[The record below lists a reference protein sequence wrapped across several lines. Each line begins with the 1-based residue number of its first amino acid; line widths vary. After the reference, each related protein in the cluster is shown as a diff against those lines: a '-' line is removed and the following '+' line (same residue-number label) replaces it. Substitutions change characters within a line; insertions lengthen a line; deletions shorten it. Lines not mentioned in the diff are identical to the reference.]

1 MAEAVVSVTVQKLGE
16 LLLEEPLFL
25 FGIGDQVK
33 QLQDEL
39 KRLKCFLK
47 DADENQHKSERVRN
61 WVAGIREASY
71 DAEDILEA
79 VFLKAES
86 RKQKGMARVIR
97 RLACILNEAVLLHS
111 VGSEIREITTRL
123 SKIAASMLDY
133 GIKEAIGRDGLS
145 LSDSQK
151 EQRQSFPYVVEHNLV
166 GLQRSL
172 AKLVNDL
179 VSGGVKLRVTS
190 ICGMGGLGKTTLAK
204 QIFHHHKVRRHF
216 DRFAWVF
223 VSQECRRRHVWQEI
237 FLNLSYK
244 DENQRILNLRD
255 EQLGEELH
263 RFLERNKCL
272 IVLDDIWGKDAWDCL
287 KHVFPNETG
296 SKIILTTRNKE
307 VALYA
312 DPRGVLHE
320 PQLLNYEESWELLEK
335 ISLSGRENIEPMLI
349 TKLEAIGK
357 QMLVRCGG
365 LPLAITVLGGLLATK
380 STWNEWQRVH
390 ENIKSYVSNGGSSSR
405 SKSML
410 VADVLCLS
418 YEYLPPHLKQCF
430 LYFAH
435 YPENYEVHVGTLVS
449 YWIAEGMVMPVK
461 HTEAGTTV
469 EDIGQD
475 YLEDLVKR
483 SMVMVGRRDIVT
495 SEVMTCRMHDLMR
508 EVCLEKAEQGSFVQ
522 VIDSRDSDEAEGFP
536 SLSANTCRRISV
548 QLHGG
553 AEEHRIKR
561 LSQVN
566 YINPRSRSL
575 VYITKKQGNSWAL
588 LGKVS
593 FKKMKLLRVLDLE
606 GAQIKGGKLPDDVG
620 DLIHLRNLSLRLTNV
635 KELTPSI
642 GNLTLMI
649 TLDLFVKGQ
658 LYIPNVIWKLQR
670 LRHLCMPSDLNP
682 KTKLDL
688 STLRNLQQL
697 WDFPV
702 GQCNPRDLLGMSSL
716 RRLSI
721 NLSSQN
727 TDFEVVSSLS
737 NVLTRLRGLT
747 INVPC
752 EPMLPPVDVTQ
763 LVSAFTNLS
772 ELELFLKL
780 EKLPGEQS
788 FSSDVGALRLW
799 QCGLVDDPFLVLER
813 LPNLKILQ
821 LFEGS
826 FVGSKLCCSKNGF
839 PHLHS
844 LTLSQLEN
852 LEEWTV
858 EEGAMMRLVSIEVK
872 SCKKLKSVPEG
883 LRFLKNLQEV
893 EIGNMTK
900 AFKDK
905 LISSGEDFYKVQ
917 HVPCVVFE
925 YCDL

>member
-1 MAEAVVSVTVQKLGE
+1 MAEAIVSVTVQKLGQ

-39 KRLKCFLK
+39 KRLNCFLK
-47 DADENQHKSERVRN
+47 DADEKQHESERVRN

-79 VFLKAES
+79 FFLKAES
-86 RKQKGMARVIR
+86 RKQKGMKRVLR
-97 RLACILNEAVLLHS
+97 RLVCILNEAVSLHS
-111 VGSEIREITTRL
+111 VGSEIREITSRL
-123 SKIAASMLDY
+123 SKIAASMLDF
-133 GIKEAIGRDGLS
+133 GIKESMGREGLS
-145 LSDSQK
+145 LSDSRR

-166 GLQRSL
+166 GLEQSL
-172 AKLVNDL
+172 EKLVNDL
-179 VSGGVKLRVTS
+179 VSGGEKLRVTS

-216 DRFAWVF
+216 DRFAWVY
-223 VSQECRRRHVWQEI
+223 VSQDCRRRHVWQEI

-244 DENQRILNLRD
+244 DENQRILSLRD

-263 RFLERNKCL
+263 RFLKRNKCL

-287 KHVFPNETG
+287 KHVFPHETG
-296 SKIILTTRNKE
+296 SEIILTTRNKE

-320 PQLLNYEESWELLEK
+320 PQLLTCEESWELLEK
-335 ISLSGRENIEPMLI
+335 ISLSGRENIEPMLV
-349 TKLEAIGK
+349 KKMEEIGK
-357 QMLVRCGG
+357 QIVVRCGG

-380 STWNEWQRVH
+380 STWNEWQRVC
-390 ENIKSYVSNGGSSSR
+390 ENIKSYVSNGGSSNG
-405 SKSML
+405 SKNMQ

-430 LYFAH
+430 LYFVH
-435 YPENYEVHVGTLVS
+435 YPEDYEVHVGTLVS

-469 EDIGQD
+469 EDVGQD
-475 YLEDLVKR
+475 YLEELVKR
-483 SMVMVGRRDIVT
+483 SMIMVGRRDIVT

-508 EVCLEKAEQGSFVQ
+508 EVCLQKAKQESFVQ
-522 VIDSRDSDEAEGFP
+522 VIDSRDQDEAEAFI
-536 SLSANTCRRISV
+536 SLSTNTSRRISV

-553 AEEHRIKR
+553 ADEHHIKR
-561 LSQVN
+561 LSQV
-566 YINPRSRSL
+566 
-575 VYITKKQGNSWAL
+575 
-588 LGKVS
+588 S
-593 FKKMKLLRVLDLE
+593 FRKMKLLRVLDLE
-606 GAQIKGGKLPDDVG
+606 GAQIEGGKLPDDVG
-620 DLIHLRNLSLRLTNV
+620 DLIHLRNLSVRLTNV
-635 KELTPSI
+635 KELTSSI
-642 GNLTLMI
+642 GNLKLMI

-658 LYIPNVIWKLQR
+658 LYIPNVLWKLHR
-670 LRHLCMPSDLNP
+670 LRHLCMPSDLDP

-702 GQCNPRDLLGMSSL
+702 GKCNPRDLLAMTSL

-737 NVLTRLRGLT
+737 KVLKRLRGLT

-752 EPMLPPVDVTQ
+752 EPMLLPVDVTQ
-763 LVSAFTNLS
+763 LVSAFTNLC

-788 FSSDVGALRLW
+788 FSSDLGALRLW
-799 QCGLVDDPFLVLER
+799 QCGLVDDPFMVLEK

-839 PHLHS
+839 PQLHS

-858 EEGAMMRLVSIEVK
+858 EDGAMMRLVTVELK
-872 SCKKLKSVPEG
+872 CCNKLKSVPEG
-883 LRFLKNLQEV
+883 TRFLKNLQEL
-893 EIGNMTK
+893 EIEDMTK

-905 LISSGEDFYKVQ
+905 LISGGEDYYKVQ

-925 YCDL
+925 NCEL

>member
-16 LLLEEPLFL
+16 LLLEEPLLL

-47 DADENQHKSERVRN
+47 DADEKQQKSERVRN

-79 VFLKAES
+79 FFLKAES
-86 RKQKGMARVIR
+86 RKQKGMTRVLR
-97 RLACILNEAVLLHS
+97 RLACILNEAVSLHS
-111 VGSEIREITTRL
+111 VGSEIREITSRL
-123 SKIAASMLDY
+123 SKITTSMLNY
-133 GIKEAIGRDGLS
+133 GIKEAMGREGLS
-145 LSDSQK
+145 LSDSQR

-166 GLQRSL
+166 GLEQSL
-172 AKLVNDL
+172 EKLVNDL
-179 VSGGVKLRVTS
+179 VSGSEKLRVTS

-204 QIFHHHKVRRHF
+204 QIFHHHRVRRHF
-216 DRFAWVF
+216 DRFAWVY
-223 VSQECRRRHVWQEI
+223 VSQDCRRRHVWQEI

-263 RFLERNKCL
+263 RFLKRNKCL

-287 KHVFPNETG
+287 KHVFPHETG
-296 SKIILTTRNKE
+296 SEIILTTRNKE

-320 PQLLNYEESWELLEK
+320 PQLLSYEESCELLEK

-357 QMLVRCGG
+357 QMVVRCGG
-365 LPLAITVLGGLLATK
+365 LPLEITVLGGLLATK
-380 STWNEWQRVH
+380 STLNEWQRVH
-390 ENIKSYVSNGGSSSR
+390 ENIKSYVSNGGSGSG

-418 YEYLPPHLKQCF
+418 YEYLPSHLKQCF

-435 YPENYEVHVGTLVS
+435 YPENYEVHVETLVS
-449 YWIAEGMVMPVK
+449 YWIAEEMVMPVK
-461 HTEAGTTV
+461 HTEDGTTV

-475 YLEDLVKR
+475 YLEELVRR

-508 EVCLEKAEQGSFVQ
+508 EVCLNKAEQESFVQ
-522 VIDSRDSDEAEGFP
+522 VIDSRDPDEAEGFP
-536 SLSANTCRRISV
+536 SLSTNTSRRIAV

-566 YINPRSRSL
+566 YINPRFRSL
-575 VYITKKQGNSWAL
+575 VYIMKKQGNSWAL

-593 FKKMKLLRVLDLE
+593 FRKMKHLRVLDLE
-606 GAQIKGGKLPDDVG
+606 GAQIEGGKLPDDVG

-635 KELTPSI
+635 KELTSSI
-642 GNLTLMI
+642 GNLKLMI
-649 TLDLFVKGQ
+649 TLDLFVKGK
-658 LYIPNVIWKLQR
+658 LCIPNVIWKLQR
-670 LRHLCMPSDLNP
+670 LRHLCMPSDLDP

-702 GQCNPRDLLGMSSL
+702 GQCNPRDLLAMTSL

-727 TDFEVVSSLS
+727 TDFEAVSSLS
-737 NVLTRLRGLT
+737 TVLKRLRGLT

-752 EPMLPPVDVTQ
+752 EPLLPPVDVTQ

-772 ELELFLKL
+772 ELELFLRL

-788 FSSDVGALRLW
+788 FSPDVGALRLW
-799 QCGLVDDPFLVLER
+799 QCGLVDDPFQVLER

-826 FVGSKLCCSKNGF
+826 FVGSKLYCSKNGF

-858 EEGAMMRLVSIEVK
+858 EDGAMMRLVSIELK
-872 SCKKLKSVPEG
+872 SCKKLKSVPEAT
-883 LRFLKNLQEV
+883 RFLKNLQEV

-900 AFKDK
+900 TFKDK
-905 LISSGEDFYKVQ
+905 LISGGEDFYKVQ
-917 HVPCVVFE
+917 HVPSVVFE

>member
-1 MAEAVVSVTVQKLGE
+1 MAEAIVSVTVQKLGQ

-39 KRLKCFLK
+39 KRLNCFLK
-47 DADENQHKSERVRN
+47 DADEKQHESERVRN

-79 VFLKAES
+79 FFLKAES
-86 RKQKGMARVIR
+86 RKQKGMKRVLR
-97 RLACILNEAVLLHS
+97 RLACILNEAVSLHS
-111 VGSEIREITTRL
+111 VGSEIREITSRL
-123 SKIAASMLDY
+123 SKIAASMLDF
-133 GIKEAIGRDGLS
+133 GIKESMGREGLS
-145 LSDSQK
+145 LSDSLR

-166 GLQRSL
+166 GLEQSL
-172 AKLVNDL
+172 EKLVNDL
-179 VSGGVKLRVTS
+179 VSGGEKLRVTS

-216 DRFAWVF
+216 DRFAWVY
-223 VSQECRRRHVWQEI
+223 VSQDCRRRHVWQEI
-237 FLNLSYK
+237 FLNRSYK
-244 DENQRILNLRD
+244 DENQRILSLRD

-263 RFLERNKCL
+263 RL
-272 IVLDDIWGKDAWDCL
+272 V
-287 KHVFPNETG
+287 VSTVG
-296 SKIILTTRNKE
+296 SEISLTTRNKE

-320 PQLLNYEESWELLEK
+320 PQLLTCEESWELLEK
-335 ISLSGRENIEPMLI
+335 ISLSGRENIEPMLV
-349 TKLEAIGK
+349 KKMEEIGK
-357 QMLVRCGG
+357 QIVVRCGG

-380 STWNEWQRVH
+380 STWNEWQRVC
-390 ENIKSYVSNGGSSSR
+390 ENIKSYVSNGGSSNG
-405 SKSML
+405 SKNML

-435 YPENYEVHVGTLVS
+435 YPEDYEVHVGTLVS

-469 EDIGQD
+469 EDVGQD
-475 YLEDLVKR
+475 YLEELVKR

-508 EVCLEKAEQGSFVQ
+508 EVCLQKAKQESFVQ
-522 VIDSRDSDEAEGFP
+522 VIDSRDQDEAEAFI
-536 SLSANTCRRISV
+536 SLSTNTSRRISV

-553 AEEHRIKR
+553 AEEHHIKS
-561 LSQVN
+561 LSQV
-566 YINPRSRSL
+566 
-575 VYITKKQGNSWAL
+575 
-588 LGKVS
+588 S
-593 FKKMKLLRVLDLE
+593 FRKMKLLRVLDLE
-606 GAQIKGGKLPDDVG
+606 GAQIEGGKLPDDVG
-620 DLIHLRNLSLRLTNV
+620 DLIHLRNLSVRLTNV
-635 KELTPSI
+635 KERTSSI
-642 GNLTLMI
+642 GNLKLMI

-658 LYIPNVIWKLQR
+658 LYIPNVLWKLHR
-670 LRHLCMPSDLNP
+670 LRHLCMPSDLDP

-702 GQCNPRDLLGMSSL
+702 GKCNPRDLLAMTSL

-727 TDFEVVSSLS
+727 TDFVVVSSLS
-737 NVLTRLRGLT
+737 KVLKRLRGLT

-763 LVSAFTNLS
+763 LVSAFTNLC

-788 FSSDVGALRLW
+788 FSSDLGALRLW
-799 QCGLVDDPFLVLER
+799 QCGLVDDPFMVLEK

-839 PHLHS
+839 PQLHS

-858 EEGAMMRLVSIEVK
+858 EDGAMMRLVTVELK
-872 SCKKLKSVPEG
+872 CCNKLKSVPEG
-883 LRFLKNLQEV
+883 TRFLKNLQEV

-905 LISSGEDFYKVQ
+905 LISGGEDFYKVQ

-925 YCDL
+925 NCEL

>member
-1 MAEAVVSVTVQKLGE
+1 MAEAIVSVTVQKLGQ

-39 KRLKCFLK
+39 KRLNCFLK
-47 DADENQHKSERVRN
+47 DADEKQHESERVRN

-79 VFLKAES
+79 FFLKAES
-86 RKQKGMARVIR
+86 RKQKGMKRVLR
-97 RLACILNEAVLLHS
+97 RLACILNEAVSLHS
-111 VGSEIREITTRL
+111 VGSEIREITSRL
-123 SKIAASMLDY
+123 SKIAASMLDF
-133 GIKEAIGRDGLS
+133 GIKESMGREGLS
-145 LSDSQK
+145 LSDSLR

-166 GLQRSL
+166 GLEQSL
-172 AKLVNDL
+172 EKLVNDL
-179 VSGGVKLRVTS
+179 VSGGEKLRVTS

-216 DRFAWVF
+216 DRFAWVY
-223 VSQECRRRHVWQEI
+223 VSQDCRRRHVWQDI

-244 DENQRILNLRD
+244 DENQRILSLRD

-263 RFLERNKCL
+263 RFLKRNKCL

-287 KHVFPNETG
+287 KHVFPHETG
-296 SKIILTTRNKE
+296 SEIILTTRNKE

-320 PQLLNYEESWELLEK
+320 PQLLTCEESWELLEK
-335 ISLSGRENIEPMLI
+335 ISLSGRENIEPMLV
-349 TKLEAIGK
+349 KKMEEIGK
-357 QMLVRCGG
+357 QIVVRCGG

-380 STWNEWQRVH
+380 STWNEWQRVC
-390 ENIKSYVSNGGSSSR
+390 ENIKSYVSNGGSSNG
-405 SKSML
+405 SKNML

-418 YEYLPPHLKQCF
+418 YEYLPPHVKQCF

-435 YPENYEVHVGTLVS
+435 YPEDYEVHVGTLVS
-449 YWIAEGMVMPVK
+449 YCIAEGMVMPVK

-469 EDIGQD
+469 EDVGQD
-475 YLEDLVKR
+475 YLEELVKR

-508 EVCLEKAEQGSFVQ
+508 EVCLQKAKQESFVQ
-522 VIDSRDSDEAEGFP
+522 VIDSRDQDEAEAFI
-536 SLSANTCRRISV
+536 SLSTNTSRRISV

-553 AEEHRIKR
+553 AEEHHIKS
-561 LSQVN
+561 LSQEPEREIDKREGT
-566 YINPRSRSL
+566 YII
-575 VYITKKQGNSWAL
+575 Y
-588 LGKVS
+588 
-593 FKKMKLLRVLDLE
+593 
-606 GAQIKGGKLPDDVG
+606 
-620 DLIHLRNLSLRLTNV
+620 
-635 KELTPSI
+635 
-642 GNLTLMI
+642 
-649 TLDLFVKGQ
+649 
-658 LYIPNVIWKLQR
+658 WKLKVDDYSR
-670 LRHLCMPSDLNP
+670 LVRERATVYSKHLDP

-702 GQCNPRDLLGMSSL
+702 GKCNPRDLLAMTSL

-727 TDFEVVSSLS
+727 TDFVVVSSLS
-737 NVLTRLRGLT
+737 KVLKRLRGLT

-763 LVSAFTNLS
+763 LVSAFTNLC

-788 FSSDVGALRLW
+788 FSSDLGALRLW
-799 QCGLVDDPFLVLER
+799 QCGLVDDPFMVLEK

-826 FVGSKLCCSKNGF
+826 FVGSKLCCSKN
-839 PHLHS
+839 
-844 LTLSQLEN
+844 LEN

-858 EEGAMMRLVSIEVK
+858 EDGAMMRLVTVELK
-872 SCKKLKSVPEG
+872 CCNKLKSVPEG
-883 LRFLKNLQEV
+883 TRFLKNLQEV
-893 EIGNMTK
+893 EIGNRTK

-905 LISSGEDFYKVQ
+905 LISGGEDFYKVQ

-925 YCDL
+925 NCEL

>member
-1 MAEAVVSVTVQKLGE
+1 MAEAIVSVTVQKLGQ

-39 KRLKCFLK
+39 KRLNCFLK
-47 DADENQHKSERVRN
+47 DADEKQHESERVRN

-79 VFLKAES
+79 FFLKAES
-86 RKQKGMARVIR
+86 RKQKGMKRVLR
-97 RLACILNEAVLLHS
+97 RLACILNEAVSLHS
-111 VGSEIREITTRL
+111 VGSEIREITSRL
-123 SKIAASMLDY
+123 SKIAASMLDF
-133 GIKEAIGRDGLS
+133 GIKESMGREGLS
-145 LSDSQK
+145 LSDSLR

-166 GLQRSL
+166 GLEQSL
-172 AKLVNDL
+172 EKLVNDL
-179 VSGGVKLRVTS
+179 VSGGEKLRVTS

-216 DRFAWVF
+216 DRFAWVY
-223 VSQECRRRHVWQEI
+223 VSQDCRRRHVWQDI

-244 DENQRILNLRD
+244 DENQRILSLRD

-263 RFLERNKCL
+263 RFLKRNKCL

-287 KHVFPNETG
+287 KHVFPHETG
-296 SKIILTTRNKE
+296 SEIILTTRNKE

-320 PQLLNYEESWELLEK
+320 PQLLTCEESWELLEK
-335 ISLSGRENIEPMLI
+335 ISLSGRENIEPMLV
-349 TKLEAIGK
+349 KKMEEIGK
-357 QMLVRCGG
+357 QIVVRCGG

-380 STWNEWQRVH
+380 STWNEWQRVC
-390 ENIKSYVSNGGSSSR
+390 ENIKSYVSNGGSSNG
-405 SKSML
+405 SKNML

-418 YEYLPPHLKQCF
+418 YEYLPPHVKQCF

-435 YPENYEVHVGTLVS
+435 YPEDYEVHVGTLVS
-449 YWIAEGMVMPVK
+449 YCIAEGMVMPVK

-469 EDIGQD
+469 EDVGQD
-475 YLEDLVKR
+475 YLEELVKR

-508 EVCLEKAEQGSFVQ
+508 EVCLQKAKQESFVQ
-522 VIDSRDSDEAEGFP
+522 VIDSRDQDEAEAFI
-536 SLSANTCRRISV
+536 SLSTNTSRRISV

-553 AEEHRIKR
+553 AEEHHIKS
-561 LSQVN
+561 LSQV
-566 YINPRSRSL
+566 
-575 VYITKKQGNSWAL
+575 
-588 LGKVS
+588 S
-593 FKKMKLLRVLDLE
+593 FRKMKLLRVLDLE
-606 GAQIKGGKLPDDVG
+606 GAQIEGGKLPDDVG
-620 DLIHLRNLSLRLTNV
+620 DLIHLRNLSVRLTNV
-635 KELTPSI
+635 KELTSSI
-642 GNLTLMI
+642 GNLKLMI

-658 LYIPNVIWKLQR
+658 LYIPN
-670 LRHLCMPSDLNP
+670 
-682 KTKLDL
+682 
-688 STLRNLQQL
+688 QL

-702 GQCNPRDLLGMSSL
+702 GKCNPRDLLAMTSL

-727 TDFEVVSSLS
+727 TDFVVVSSLS
-737 NVLTRLRGLT
+737 KVLKRLRGLT

-763 LVSAFTNLS
+763 LVSAFTNLC

-788 FSSDVGALRLW
+788 FSSDLGALRLW
-799 QCGLVDDPFLVLER
+799 QCGLVDDPFMVLEK

-826 FVGSKLCCSKNGF
+826 FVGSKLCCSKN
-839 PHLHS
+839 
-844 LTLSQLEN
+844 LEN

-858 EEGAMMRLVSIEVK
+858 EDGAMMRLVTVELK
-872 SCKKLKSVPEG
+872 CCNKLKSVPEG
-883 LRFLKNLQEV
+883 TRFLKNLQEV
-893 EIGNMTK
+893 EIGNRTK

-905 LISSGEDFYKVQ
+905 LISGGEDFYKVQ

-925 YCDL
+925 NCEL

>member
-1 MAEAVVSVTVQKLGE
+1 MAEAIVSVTVQKLGE
-16 LLLEEPLFL
+16 FLLEEPLFL

-39 KRLKCFLK
+39 KRLRCFLK
-47 DADENQHKSERVRN
+47 DADEKQRKSERVRN
-61 WVAGIREASY
+61 WIAEIREAAY
-71 DAEDILEA
+71 DAEDLLEA
-79 VFLKAES
+79 FFLKAES
-86 RKQKGMARVIR
+86 KKGKGIKKVFR
-97 RLACILNEAVLLHS
+97 RLSCIMSEAVSLHS

-123 SKIAASMLDY
+123 TKIAASMKDY
-133 GIKEAIGRDGLS
+133 GIKEAMDGESLS
-145 LSDSQK
+145 LFDSLR
-151 EQRQSFPYVVEHNLV
+151 EQRQSFPYAVEHNLV
-166 GLQRSL
+166 GLEQSL
-172 AKLVNDL
+172 EKLVNDL
-179 VSGGVKLRVTS
+179 VSGGEKLRVMS
-190 ICGMGGLGKTTLAK
+190 IYGMGGLGKTTLAR
-204 QIFHHHKVRRHF
+204 QVFHHSIVRRHF
-216 DRFAWVF
+216 DRFAWVY

-237 FLNLSYK
+237 LLNLSYK
-244 DENQRILNLRD
+244 DENQRILSLRD

-263 RFLERNKCL
+263 RFLKRTKCL
-272 IVLDDIWGKDAWDCL
+272 VVLDDIWGTDAWDGL
-287 KHVFPNETG
+287 KHVFPHETG
-296 SKIILTTRNKE
+296 SNIVLTTRNKE

-320 PQLLNYEESWELLEK
+320 PRLLTHEESWELLEK
-335 ISLSGRENIEPMLI
+335 ISLQGRDNLEPMLVK
-349 TKLEAIGK
+349 KLEEIGK
-357 QMLVRCGG
+357 QMAIKCGG
-365 LPLAITVLGGLLATK
+365 LPLAITVLGGLLAMKNTL
-380 STWNEWQRVH
+380 NQWQRVQ
-390 ENIKSYVSNGGSSSR
+390 ENITPYVSNGGSSNG
-405 SKSML
+405 SKSMM
-410 VADVLCLS
+410 VADVLSLS
-418 YEYLPPHLKQCF
+418 YEDLPAHLKQCF

-435 YPENYEVHVGTLVS
+435 YPEDFEVHVGTLVS

-461 HTEAGTTV
+461 HTEESGMTV

-475 YLEDLVKR
+475 YLEELVKR
-483 SMVMVGRRDIVT
+483 SIVMVGKRDIVT

-508 EVCLEKAEQGSFVQ
+508 EVCLQKAEQESFVQ
-522 VIDSRDSDEAEGFP
+522 VVDSRQQEEDEALR
-536 SLSANTCRRISV
+536 SLLTNTSRRISV
-548 QLHGG
+548 QIHGG
-553 AEEHRIKR
+553 AEEHRIER
-561 LSQVN
+561 LYMSSQC
-566 YINPRSRSL
+566 RSL
-575 VYITKKQGNSWAL
+575 VYLMKNQGSQWTL

-593 FKKMKLLRVLDLE
+593 FRKMKLLRVLDLE

-620 DLIHLRNLSLRLTNV
+620 DLIHLRNFSLRLTNV
-635 KELTPSI
+635 KELTSCI

-649 TLDLFVKGQ
+649 TLDLFVKGR
-658 LYIPNVIWKLQR
+658 LYIPDVIWKLKR
-670 LRHLCMPSDLNP
+670 LRHLCMPSELDP
-682 KTKLDL
+682 RTKLDL

-702 GQCNPRDLLGMSSL
+702 GQCNPRDLLAMTSL

-737 NVLTRLRGLT
+737 RVLKRLRGLT

-752 EPMLPPVDVTQ
+752 EPMPPPVDITQ

-788 FSSDVGALRLW
+788 FSSDLGALRLW
-799 QCGLVDDPFLVLER
+799 QCGLVDDPFLVLEK

-826 FVGSKLCCSKNGF
+826 FVGSELHCSVNGF
-839 PHLHS
+839 PQLHS

-858 EEGAMMRLVSIEVK
+858 EDGAMIRLVSLELK
-872 SCKKLKSVPEG
+872 CCKKLKSVPEG
-883 LRFLKNLQEV
+883 TRFLKNLQEV

-905 LISSGEDFYKVQ
+905 LASGGEDFYKIQ

>member
-1 MAEAVVSVTVQKLGE
+1 M
-16 LLLEEPLFL
+16 
-25 FGIGDQVK
+25 
-33 QLQDEL
+33 
-39 KRLKCFLK
+39 
-47 DADENQHKSERVRN
+47 
-61 WVAGIREASY
+61 
-71 DAEDILEA
+71 
-79 VFLKAES
+79 
-86 RKQKGMARVIR
+86 
-97 RLACILNEAVLLHS
+97 
-111 VGSEIREITTRL
+111 
-123 SKIAASMLDY
+123 AASMLDY
-133 GIKEAIGRDGLS
+133 GIKEAMGREGLS
-145 LSDSQK
+145 LSDNQR
-151 EQRQSFPYVVEHNLV
+151 EQRQSFPFVVEHNLV
-166 GLQRSL
+166 GLEQSL
-172 AKLVNDL
+172 EKLVNDL
-179 VSGGVKLRVTS
+179 VSGGEKLRVTA

-204 QIFHHHKVRRHF
+204 QIFHHGKVRRHF
-216 DRFAWVF
+216 DRFAWVY
-223 VSQECRRRHVWQEI
+223 VSQDCRRRHVWQEI

-244 DENQRILNLRD
+244 DENQRILSLRD

-263 RFLERNKCL
+263 KFLKRNKCL

-287 KHVFPNETG
+287 KHVFPHETG
-296 SKIILTTRNKE
+296 SEIILTTRNKE

-312 DPRGVLHE
+312 DPRGVFHE
-320 PQLLNYEESWELLEK
+320 PQLLTCEESWELLEK
-335 ISLSGRENIEPMLI
+335 ISLSGREDIEPMLVK
-349 TKLEAIGK
+349 KLEEIGK
-357 QMLVRCGG
+357 QIVVRCGG
-365 LPLAITVLGGLLATK
+365 LPLAITVLGGLLAMK
-380 STWNEWQRVH
+380 STWNEWQRVY
-390 ENIKSYVSNGGSSSR
+390 ENIKSYVSNGGSSSG
-405 SKSML
+405 SKNML

-435 YPENYEVHVGTLVS
+435 YPEDYEVHVGTLVS

-461 HTEAGTTV
+461 HTEAGTTTV

-475 YLEDLVKR
+475 YLEELVKR

-508 EVCLEKAEQGSFVQ
+508 EVCLQKAEQESFVQ
-522 VIDSRDSDEAEGFP
+522 VIDSRDQDEAEAFL
-536 SLSANTCRRISV
+536 SLSTNTSRRISV

-553 AEEHRIKR
+553 AEEHQIKR
-561 LSQVN
+561 LSQVFF
-566 YINPRSRSL
+566 R
-575 VYITKKQGNSWAL
+575 
-588 LGKVS
+588 
-593 FKKMKLLRVLDLE
+593 KMKLLRVLDLE
-606 GAQIKGGKLPDDVG
+606 GAQIEGGKLPDDVG
-620 DLIHLRNLSLRLTNV
+620 DLIHLRYLSVRLTNV
-635 KELTPSI
+635 KELTSSI
-642 GNLTLMI
+642 GNLKLMI

-658 LYIPNVIWKLQR
+658 LYIPNVLWKLRR
-670 LRHLCMPSDLNP
+670 LRHLCMPSDLDP
-682 KTKLDL
+682 ITKLDL

-702 GQCNPRDLLGMSSL
+702 GKCNPRDLLAMTSL

-737 NVLTRLRGLT
+737 KVLKRLRGLT

-763 LVSAFTNLS
+763 LVSAFTDLS

-788 FSSDVGALRLW
+788 FSSDLGALRLW
-799 QCGLVDDPFLVLER
+799 QCGLVDDPFLVLEK

-839 PHLHS
+839 PQLHS
-844 LTLSQLEN
+844 LTLSELEN

-858 EEGAMMRLVSIEVK
+858 EDGAMMRLVSMELK
-872 SCKKLKSVPEG
+872 CCKKVKSVPEG
-883 LRFLKNLQEV
+883 TRFLKNLQEV
-893 EIGNMTK
+893 EIGNMKK

-905 LISSGEDFYKVQ
+905 LISGGEDFYKVQ

>member
-47 DADENQHKSERVRN
+47 DADEKQHKSERVRN

-79 VFLKAES
+79 FFLKAES
-86 RKQKGMARVIR
+86 RKQKGITRVLR
-97 RLACILNEAVLLHS
+97 RLACILNEAVSLHS
-111 VGSEIREITTRL
+111 VGSEIREITSRL
-123 SKIAASMLDY
+123 SKITTSMLNY
-133 GIKEAIGRDGLS
+133 GIKEAIGREGLS
-145 LSDSQK
+145 LSDSQRQ
-151 EQRQSFPYVVEHNLV
+151 QRQSFPYVVEYNLV
-166 GLQRSL
+166 GIEQSL
-172 AKLVNDL
+172 EKLVNDL
-179 VSGGVKLRVTS
+179 VSGSEKLRVTS

-216 DRFAWVF
+216 DRFAWVY
-223 VSQECRRRHVWQEI
+223 VSQDCRRRHVWQEI

-263 RFLERNKCL
+263 RFLKRNKCL

-287 KHVFPNETG
+287 KHVFPHETG
-296 SKIILTTRNKE
+296 SEIILSTRNKE
-307 VALYA
+307 VALHA
-312 DPRGVLHE
+312 DPRGALHE

-335 ISLSGRENIEPMLI
+335 ISLSGRGNIEPILI

-357 QMLVRCGG
+357 QMVVKCGG

-390 ENIKSYVSNGGSSSR
+390 ENIKSYVSNGGSSSG
-405 SKSML
+405 SKSMM

-435 YPENYEVHVGTLVS
+435 YPENYEVHVGSLVS

-475 YLEDLVKR
+475 YLEELVRR

-508 EVCLEKAEQGSFVQ
+508 EVCLNKSEQESFVQ
-522 VIDSRDSDEAEGFP
+522 VIDSRDPDEAEGFP
-536 SLSANTCRRISV
+536 SLSTNTSRRIVV

-566 YINPRSRSL
+566 YINPRFRSL
-575 VYITKKQGNSWAL
+575 VYIMKKQGHSWAL

-606 GAQIKGGKLPDDVG
+606 GAQIEGGKLPDDVG

-635 KELTPSI
+635 KELTSSI
-642 GNLTLMI
+642 GNLKLMI
-649 TLDLFVKGQ
+649 TLDLFVKGK
-658 LYIPNVIWKLQR
+658 LLIPNVIWKLQR
-670 LRHLCMPSDLNP
+670 LRHLCMPSDVDP

-702 GQCNPRDLLGMSSL
+702 GQCDPRDLLAMTSL

-721 NLSSQN
+721 NLSSQDTN
-727 TDFEVVSSLS
+727 FEAVSSLS
-737 NVLTRLRGLT
+737 TVLKRLRGLT

-752 EPMLPPVDVTQ
+752 EPLLPPVDVTQ

-772 ELELFLKL
+772 ELELFLRL
-780 EKLPGEQS
+780 EKLPENQT
-788 FSSDVGALRLW
+788 FSPDVGALRLW
-799 QCGLVDDPFLVLER
+799 QCGLVDDPFQVLER

-826 FVGSKLCCSKNGF
+826 FVGNKLCCSKNGF

-844 LTLSQLEN
+844 LTLSQLQN

-858 EEGAMMRLVSIEVK
+858 EDGAMMRLVSIELK
-872 SCKKLKSVPEG
+872 CCKKLNSVPEG
-883 LRFLKNLQEV
+883 TRFLKNLQEV

-905 LISSGEDFYKVQ
+905 LISGGEDFYKVQ
-917 HVPCVVFE
+917 HVPSVVFE

>member
-1 MAEAVVSVTVQKLGE
+1 MAEAIVSVTVQKLGE
-16 LLLEEPLFL
+16 FLLEEPLFL

-39 KRLKCFLK
+39 KRLRCFLK
-47 DADENQHKSERVRN
+47 DADEKQRKSERVRN
-61 WVAGIREASY
+61 WIAEIREAAY
-71 DAEDILEA
+71 DAEDLLEA
-79 VFLKAES
+79 FFLKAES
-86 RKQKGMARVIR
+86 KKGKGIKKVFR
-97 RLACILNEAVLLHS
+97 RLSCIMSEAVSLHS

-123 SKIAASMLDY
+123 TKIAASMKDY
-133 GIKEAIGRDGLS
+133 GIKEAMDGESLS
-145 LSDSQK
+145 LFDSLR
-151 EQRQSFPYVVEHNLV
+151 EQRQSFPYAVEHNLV
-166 GLQRSL
+166 GLEQSL
-172 AKLVNDL
+172 EKLVNDL
-179 VSGGVKLRVTS
+179 VSGGEKLRVMS
-190 ICGMGGLGKTTLAK
+190 IYGMGGLGKTTLAR
-204 QIFHHHKVRRHF
+204 QVFHHSIVRRHF
-216 DRFAWVF
+216 DRFAWVY
-223 VSQECRRRHVWQEI
+223 VSQEFRRRHVWQEI
-237 FLNLSYK
+237 LLSLSYK
-244 DENQRILNLRD
+244 DENQRILSLRD

-263 RFLERNKCL
+263 RFLKRTKCL
-272 IVLDDIWGKDAWDCL
+272 VVLDDIWGTDAWDGL
-287 KHVFPNETG
+287 KHVFPHETG
-296 SKIILTTRNKE
+296 SNIVLTTRNKE

-320 PQLLNYEESWELLEK
+320 PRLLTHEESWELLEK
-335 ISLSGRENIEPMLI
+335 ISLQGRDNLEPMLVK
-349 TKLEAIGK
+349 KLEEIGK
-357 QMLVRCGG
+357 QMAIKCGG
-365 LPLAITVLGGLLATK
+365 LPLAITVLGGLLAMKNTL
-380 STWNEWQRVH
+380 NQWQRVQ
-390 ENIKSYVSNGGSSSR
+390 ENITPYVSNGGSSNG
-405 SKSML
+405 SKSMM
-410 VADVLCLS
+410 VADVLSLS
-418 YEYLPPHLKQCF
+418 YEDLPAHLKQCF

-435 YPENYEVHVGTLVS
+435 YPEDFEVHVGTLVS

-461 HTEAGTTV
+461 HTEESGMTV

-475 YLEDLVKR
+475 YLEELVKR
-483 SMVMVGRRDIVT
+483 SIVMVGKRDIVT

-508 EVCLEKAEQGSFVQ
+508 EVCLQKAEQESFVQ
-522 VIDSRDSDEAEGFP
+522 VVDSRQQEEDEALR
-536 SLSANTCRRISV
+536 SLLTNTSRRISV
-548 QLHGG
+548 QIHGG
-553 AEEHRIKR
+553 AEEHRIER
-561 LSQVN
+561 LYMSSQC
-566 YINPRSRSL
+566 RSL
-575 VYITKKQGNSWAL
+575 VYLMKNQGSQWTL

-593 FKKMKLLRVLDLE
+593 FRKMKLLRVLDLE

-620 DLIHLRNLSLRLTNV
+620 DLIHLRNFSLRLTNV
-635 KELTPSI
+635 KEVTSSI

-649 TLDLFVKGQ
+649 TLDLFVKGK
-658 LYIPNVIWKLQR
+658 LYIPDVIWKLKR
-670 LRHLCMPSDLNP
+670 LRHLCMPSELDP
-682 KTKLDL
+682 RTKLDL

-702 GQCNPRDLLGMSSL
+702 GQCNPRDLLAMMSL

-737 NVLTRLRGLT
+737 RVLKRLRGLT

-752 EPMLPPVDVTQ
+752 EPMPPPVDITQ
-763 LVSAFTNLS
+763 LVSAFANLS

-788 FSSDVGALRLW
+788 FSSDLGALRLW
-799 QCGLVDDPFLVLER
+799 QCGLVDDPFLVLEK

-826 FVGSKLCCSKNGF
+826 FVGSELHCSVNGF
-839 PHLHS
+839 PQLHS

-858 EEGAMMRLVSIEVK
+858 EDGAMIRLVSLELK
-872 SCKKLKSVPEG
+872 CCKKLKSVPEG
-883 LRFLKNLQEV
+883 TRFLKNLQEV

-905 LISSGEDFYKVQ
+905 LASGGEDFYKIQ